1 MNGLIDPALPWEM
14 KAAIGLAG
22 GVIIGILMLMIPKR
36 FLARI
41 SCLPCCSPN
50 WLTSWSVVVYA
61 IGLPIYIWVDF
72 YIGLWLLV
80 IGGVLDVLDGKQ
92 AVAMKEYNVSRS
104 LASQEI
110 GEWWDPLADKLR
122 QLSVIF
128 FMMLYGVFN
137 PILVALVIGVDVF
150 GTLVRRPFITRKPFS
165 LMRNYMRQS
174 KASAVGKIK
183 SLVQVFCI
191 IVAAPYQQGW
201 VEIGVL
207 PDAMLSLAFVL
218 GVLSVISRVKIS
230 REVDQVVDEAHAFF
244 RHQDI

>member
-1 MNGLIDPALPWEM
+1 MNGLIDPALPWEI

-22 GVIIGILMLMIPKR
+22 GLLLASALLMIPKR

-41 SCLPCCSPN
+41 SRVPFCSPN
-50 WLTSWSVVVYA
+50 WITSWSVVVYV
-61 IGLPIYIWVDF
+61 IGIPIFIWLDF

-92 AVAMKEYNVSRS
+92 AVAMKEHGVPRS
-104 LASQEI
+104 LESQEI

-128 FMMLYGVFN
+128 IMALYGVFN

-150 GTLVRRPFITRKPFS
+150 GTLVRKPFIKRKPFS
-165 LMRNYMRQS
+165 RMQKHMRQS

-201 VEIGVL
+201 VESGIL
-207 PDAMLSLAFVL
+207 PDVLLMLALIL

-230 REVDQVVDEAHAFF
+230 REVDQVVDEAHSFF

>member
-1 MNGLIDPALPWEM
+1 MNGLIDPALPWEI

-22 GVIIGILMLMIPKR
+22 GLLLASALLMIPKR

-41 SCLPCCSPN
+41 SRVPCCSPN
-50 WLTSWSVVVYA
+50 WITSWSVIVYV
-61 IGLPIYIWVDF
+61 IGIPIYIWVDF

-92 AVAMKEYNVSRS
+92 AVAMKEHGVPRS
-104 LASQEI
+104 LESQEI

-128 FMMLYGVFN
+128 LMMLYGVFN
-137 PILVALVIGVDVF
+137 PVLVALVIGVDVF
-150 GTLVRRPFITRKPFS
+150 GTLVRRPFIIRKPFS
-165 LMRNYMRQS
+165 LMRKHIRQS

-191 IVAAPYQQGW
+191 IAAAPYQQGW
-201 VEIGVL
+201 VKTGIL